1 MIKLYATACPKCEV
15 LKSKLDAK
23 GINYETITGA
33 KAIQELGYMSAPL
46 LEVDGEVLE
55 FGEANAWVNKQ

>member
-1 MIKLYATACPKCEV
+1 MIKLYTTACPKCEV

-23 GINYETITGA
+23 GIVCEIITGA

-46 LEVDGEVLE
+46 LEIDGEVLE
-55 FGEANAWVNKQ
+55 FSEAVEWVNKQ

>member
-1 MIKLYATACPKCEV
+1 MIKLYTTACPKCEV

-23 GINYETITGA
+23 GIQHETIKGA

-55 FGEANAWVNKQ
+55 FGDAVEWVNRQ